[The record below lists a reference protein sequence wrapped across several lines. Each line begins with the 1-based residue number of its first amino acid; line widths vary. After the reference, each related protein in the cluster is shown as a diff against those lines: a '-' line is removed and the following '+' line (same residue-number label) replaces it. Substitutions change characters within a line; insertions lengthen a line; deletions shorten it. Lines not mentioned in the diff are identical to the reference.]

1 MFLMTN
7 SFCINKKSFLPIA
20 IFLLIIFF
28 SAIYKINSKNLTY
41 KTQASSPKIYGG
53 QPADPG
59 EWPFTVA
66 LYDKRIYNKN
76 FLDRNSNTYKI
87 GTLKDAQ
94 FCTGLLINNRYVLTA
109 AHCLYEQIA
118 DPTEFAIYKKRVV
131 KDFGVAVG
139 FHDINTREIIT
150 SRDLKQALVEAK
162 NYLIYEGY
170 NYGFKYRD
178 SIPFVEFNKM
188 TDTQQNND
196 LAYIKIDPLDKS
208 LSFET
213 ISLTKDQRLI
223 TPGSYA
229 QLVGWGSETGL
240 PDVLYEGINKI
251 YSNTYQED
259 NRITHRL
266 ILFETAMPLSGDSG
280 GPLLGYSNGKWYV
293 VGLAAQVDQS
303 ISQSYYTNLVE
314 LYPWVNLVTN
324 VKENQGSFIGKPP
337 EW

>member
-223 TPGSYA
+223 KYYFFIIRFAYEKSKLDKGFA
-229 QLVGWGSETGL
+229 LFRKNVCAGRLVRAAGRKSADFHSEFL
-240 PDVLYEGINKI
+240 R
-251 YSNTYQED
+251 
-259 NRITHRL
+259 NRGNSCIVTSCA
-266 ILFETAMPLSGDSG
+266 TLSF
-280 GPLLGYSNGKWYV
+280 L
-293 VGLAAQVDQS
+293 
-303 ISQSYYTNLVE
+303 
-314 LYPWVNLVTN
+314 
-324 VKENQGSFIGKPP
+324 
-337 EW
+337 